1 MSEMP
6 EAKVT
11 PGTPETT
18 RKPDWDVRWIMSVLP
33 HRYPMLLID
42 RVLEM
47 EPRQRIVAL
56 KNFTINEEFFA
67 GHFPEHPVVP
77 GVLLVEAMAQA
88 GGILLMHDDPDR
100 EKKLLLFMSIE
111 RARFRRPV
119 VPGDQVHFE
128 AKVLRL
134 KPNYCKLAAR
144 ALVDGVVHA
153 EAELLSTTVDRD
165 SVR

>member
-1 MSEMP
+1 
-6 EAKVT
+6 VT
-11 PGTPETT
+11 TATN
-18 RKPDWDVRWIMSVLP
+18 PDWDVRWVMSVLP

-47 EPRQRIVAL
+47 EPKKRILAL

-67 GHFPEHPVVP
+67 GHFPDHPVVP

-100 EKKLLLFMSIE
+100 ERKLLLFMSIE
-111 RARFRRPV
+111 RARFRKPV
-119 VPGDQVHFE
+119 VPGDQVRFE
-128 AKVLRL
+128 AEVIRL
-134 KPNYCKLAAR
+134 KANHCKLRAR
-144 ALVDGVVHA
+144 ALVDGNLHA

-165 SVR
+165 SIR

>member
-1 MSEMP
+1 MTVTNP
-6 EAKVT
+6 E
-11 PGTPETT
+11 
-18 RKPDWDVRWIMSVLP
+18 WDVRWVMSVLP

-47 EPRQRIVAL
+47 ESKVRIVAI
-56 KNFTINEEFFA
+56 KNFTMNEEFFQ
-67 GHFPEHPVVP
+67 GHFPGHPVVP

-111 RARFRRPV
+111 RARFRKPV
-119 VPGDQVHFE
+119 VPGDQVRFE
-128 AKVLRL
+128 ATVLRL
-134 KPNYCKLAAR
+134 KANHCKLAAR

-165 SVR
+165 AVR

>member
-1 MSEMP
+1 MSETT
-6 EAKVT
+6 V
-11 PGTPETT
+11 TPETT
-18 RKPDWDVRWIMSVLP
+18 EKPNWDVRWIMSVLP

-56 KNFTINEEFFA
+56 KNFTINEEFFN
-67 GHFPEHPVVP
+67 GHFPQHPVVP

-88 GGILLMHDDPDR
+88 GGILLMHDDPER

-119 VPGDQVHFE
+119 VPGARVHFE
-128 AKVLRL
+128 ANVLRL
-134 KPNYCKLAAR
+134 KANHCKLQAK

>member
-1 MSEMP
+1 MTNQNP
-6 EAKVT
+6 E
-11 PGTPETT
+11 
-18 RKPDWDVRWIMSVLP
+18 WDARWVMSVLP

-47 EPRQRIVAL
+47 EPKRRIRAL
-56 KNFTINEEFFA
+56 KNFTINEEFFS

-77 GVLLVEAMAQA
+77 GVLLIEAMAQA

-100 EKKLLLFMSIE
+100 HRKLLLFMSIE
-111 RARFRRPV
+111 RARFRKPV

-128 AKVLRL
+128 AEVIRL
-134 KPNYCKLAAR
+134 KSNHCKLAAR
-144 ALVDGVVHA
+144 ATVSGVVHA

-165 SVR
+165 SIR

>member
-1 MSEMP
+1 MTNEI
-6 EAKVT
+6 
-11 PGTPETT
+11 
-18 RKPDWDVRWIMSVLP
+18 RDWDTRWVMSVLP

-47 EPRQRIVAL
+47 EPKRRILAL

-100 EKKLLLFMSIE
+100 HRKLLLFMSIE
-111 RARFRRPV
+111 RARFRKPV
-119 VPGDQVHFE
+119 VPGDRVHFE
-128 AKVLRL
+128 AEVLRL
-134 KPNYCKLAAR
+134 KANHCKLAAR
-144 ALVDGVVHA
+144 ALVDGQVHA

-165 SVR
+165 SIR